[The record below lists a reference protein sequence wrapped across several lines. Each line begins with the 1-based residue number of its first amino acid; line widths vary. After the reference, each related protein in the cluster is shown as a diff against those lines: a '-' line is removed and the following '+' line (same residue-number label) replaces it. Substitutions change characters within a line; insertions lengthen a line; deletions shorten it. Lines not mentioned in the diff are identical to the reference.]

1 MIGQTLLDIFFPR
14 FCLSCGQLILQK
26 SPMYVCK
33 SCLQKIIFNRCYC
46 CCYCGRPMGTE
57 RESICQNCSEL
68 KPYFNKGISLF
79 SYNAVERSFIHTL
92 KYKNGIYLQKD
103 LLFLFKHEA
112 KRLESFKNASF
123 VPVPLH
129 FLRQWK
135 RGYNQS
141 EYIAK
146 ALKKCCGGEISPLL
160 KRKVN
165 TPSQT
170 SLTRSERKKN
180 VENAFVLIKKT
191 IDSMK
196 TYVIVDDV
204 FTTGATLN
212 ACARVLHENGAQ
224 NIHVFTLAH
233 G

>member
-14 FCLSCGQLILQK
+14 FCLSCGQHILQQQ
-26 SPMYVCK
+26 PMYLCEKCLNKFVFNHGGCCK
-33 SCLQKIIFNRCYC
+33 H
-46 CCYCGRPMGTE
+46 CGRSMGTKL
-57 RESICQNCSEL
+57 ESICLNCSEL
-68 KPYFNKGISLF
+68 KPYFTKGISLF
-79 SYNAVERSFIHTL
+79 AYNNIGRSLIHIL
-92 KYKNGIYLQKD
+92 KYSNGTYLQHD
-103 LLFLFKHEA
+103 LLFLLKHEV
-112 KRLESFKNASF
+112 KRLELLKNASF

-146 ALKKCCGGEISPLL
+146 ALKKCCGGEFLSLL
-160 KRKVN
+160 KRKIN

-191 IDSMK
+191 IDPTK

-212 ACARVLHENGAQ
+212 ACAKVLHENGAR